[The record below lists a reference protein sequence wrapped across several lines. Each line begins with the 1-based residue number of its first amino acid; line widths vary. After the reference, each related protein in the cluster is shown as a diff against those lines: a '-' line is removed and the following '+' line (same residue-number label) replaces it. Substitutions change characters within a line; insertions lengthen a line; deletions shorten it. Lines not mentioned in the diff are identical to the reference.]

1 MFVFL
6 HNRTINLGHI
16 QEIYWMYG
24 TGVQP
29 GLIGC
34 HIYFMNGREIDL
46 TRVEANILFD
56 QLRKFSVETE
66 KLAAIKK
73 H

>member
-1 MFVFL
+1 MFVHL
-6 HNRTINLGHI
+6 HNRSINLGHI
-16 QEIYWMYG
+16 QEIFWLHG

-34 HIYFMNGREIDL
+34 HVYFMNGREIDL

-56 QLRKFSVETE
+56 QLRKVSIETE
-66 KLAAIKK
+66 NLPAIKQK
-73 H
+73 